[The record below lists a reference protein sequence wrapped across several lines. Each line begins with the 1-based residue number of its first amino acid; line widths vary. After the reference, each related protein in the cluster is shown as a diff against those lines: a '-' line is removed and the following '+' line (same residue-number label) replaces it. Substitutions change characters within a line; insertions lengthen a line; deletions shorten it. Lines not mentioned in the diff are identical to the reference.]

1 MKTKTIPAI
10 VMLAAGLITC
20 IAGIATHM
28 ETARF
33 VKILLVVLVVF
44 YVLGGIAKL
53 IIDSNFK
60 EMKEDTTDGEEAS
73 EETEAD
79 GEDGQ
84 ELEKPE
90 EKKAEN

>member
-10 VMLAAGLITC
+10 VMLAAGFITC
-20 IAGIATHM
+20 VAGIVTHM
-28 ETARF
+28 ETLRF
-33 VKILLVVLVVF
+33 LKILLAVLVIF
-44 YVLGGIAKL
+44 YVLGGIVKL

-73 EETEAD
+73 EEEEAD

-90 EKKAEN
+90 ENKAEK